1 MTGRR
6 TGGGRRPSRL
16 HAALLVGATVLLVG
30 IGGTAGHALW
40 ASTVT
45 TGANVRSA
53 TVAVTESGFDRLA
66 GDVTAQVPSRTTAVV
81 VTNTGST
88 RTTWS
93 GTMAAPTATTDD
105 QYLAR
110 NTRVVAWAATTS
122 TCTATT
128 AVGSGAAT
136 GNWVVPPTL
145 SGTLSAGQAA
155 TWCVRTT
162 ATAFPTAAAGVT
174 ATLTT
179 VLGTGSW
186 TGRDTASARQTMPA
200 PAVTGGFSCQ
210 PTDGNWYVIV
220 SWDVTKA
227 PLDTWYAVIVNGTTV
242 AMSQGYYGKATI
254 SATQVPASL
263 AADGT
268 VKVRV
273 DRLDA
278 NDRSVGQVAGG
289 SIVAFTQSGAR
300 GFRCA

>member
-1 MTGRR
+1 MS
-6 TGGGRRPSRL
+6 GRRPRAARRPGRV
-16 HAALLVGATVLLVG
+16 HAALLVGVTVLLVG

-45 TGANVRSA
+45 TGANVQSA
-53 TVAVTESGFDRLA
+53 TVAVTEAGFDRLA
-66 GDVTAQVPSRTTAVV
+66 GEVTAQSPSRTATVL

-88 RTTWS
+88 RAAWT
-93 GTMAAPTATTDD
+93 GTMTAAFTTADD

-110 NTRVVAWAATTS
+110 NVRVVAWTATGS

-128 AVGSGAAT
+128 APGSDAAT
-136 GNWVVPPTL
+136 GNWIVPPAL
-145 SGTLSAGQAA
+145 SGTLSAGQAV

-162 ATAFPTAAAGVT
+162 ATAFPTGAAGLT

-179 VLGTGSW
+179 VLGSGSW
-186 TGRDTASARQTMPA
+186 TGRDTAAARQTTPA

-210 PTDGNWYVIV
+210 PTDGNWYVIIG
-220 SWDVTKA
+220 WDVTKA
-227 PLDTWYAVIVNGTTV
+227 PLETWYAVIVNGTTI
-242 AMSQGYYGKATI
+242 AKSQGYYGKATI
-254 SATQVPASL
+254 SAAEVPATL
-263 AADGT
+263 AADGP
-268 VKVRV
+268 VKVRI

-289 SIVAFTQSGAR
+289 TITAITQSGAR